1 MTEDEL
7 VGLHHQLN
15 GPELEQATGVGDG
28 QVSLT
33 CFSPW
38 SRKESGTTEPLN

>member
-33 CFSPW
+33 CCSPG
-38 SRKESGTTEPLN
+38 SHKELDMTE